1 MKKVISVS
9 RTLSFFSMNVSVTQL
24 AIYLFELNNKNFRTR
39 REIYSSKQERHQN
52 DSTDNNLV
60 LFLLILDK
68 LFTSF

>member
-9 RTLSFFSMNVSVTQL
+9 RTLSFFSTNVSVTQL
-24 AIYLFELNNKNFRTR
+24 AITKLNNKNFRTR
-39 REIYSSKQERHQN
+39 REIYSSKQERHHN
-52 DSTDNNLV
+52 DSSDNNLV